1 MWNGLI
7 FNRITTFVVRNNFD
21 ALPENVVGI
30 LEKINKRTRQMTTP
44 TSPVQALTE
53 PHRYLLDATRQHV
66 LSLWNEKRDPR
77 LVYHNFAQ
85 TAEIVRLVG
94 EIGESSNQPR
104 EVIETAQL
112 AAWFHSTGYL
122 FVQRAA
128 AREDNQQF
136 VEKSAV
142 AAEFFFAERRFEPA
156 KIHRIRQCIVTALTP
171 INPKPAEAQLLCDAI
186 SAVNLTVDFE
196 QNSPLLRLEWELA
209 EGRKVTDAEWND
221 YLLQALLNAHF
232 YLPSAKIAYEP
243 TVARQFLKFRQQA
256 DNQVVIKKKTV
267 DPSVE
272 TDRFDKLGKGGLR
285 SAIQT
290 FYRSNYANHIHLSS
304 IADNKAHILIQIN
317 SILLSV
323 AISLLTWRAGTT
335 QNPMMVLPLVIFIVS
350 ALVSLIFAVLSARP
364 KITNLNTKNTPE
376 LAKRN
381 VIFFGNFVH
390 LSIEQ
395 YERALDEMLRD
406 GTLLYGNMTRDM
418 YHLGKVLDKKY
429 RFLHF
434 AYNVFMIGFVV
445 TVALFLVVYFVK

>member
-1 MWNGLI
+1 M
-7 FNRITTFVVRNNFD
+7 
-21 ALPENVVGI
+21 
-30 LEKINKRTRQMTTP
+30 
-44 TSPVQALTE
+44 TSPSSPVSALTD
-53 PHRYLLDATRQHV
+53 PHRYLLDAARQHV
-66 LSLWNEKRDPR
+66 LGLWNEKRDPR

-85 TAEIVRLVG
+85 TAAVVRLVG
-94 EIGESSNQPR
+94 EIGEASGQPR
-104 EVIETAQL
+104 EVVETAQL

-122 FVQRAA
+122 FVQRSGQS
-128 AREDNQQF
+128 DGQQF

-156 KIHRIRQCIVTALTP
+156 KIHRVRQCIVTALTP

-186 SAVNLTVDFE
+186 TAFNLTVDFE
-196 QNSPLLRLEWELA
+196 QNAPLLRLEWELA
-209 EGRKVTDAEWND
+209 EGRKVSDVEWND

-232 YLPSAKIAYEP
+232 YLPSAKISYEP
-243 TVARQFLKFRQQA
+243 VVARQFLKFRQQA
-256 DNQVVIKKKTV
+256 DGQLIAKKKTT
-267 DPSVE
+267 DPTVE
-272 TDRFDKLGKGGLR
+272 PGSFDKLGRGGLR

-290 FYRSNYANHIHLSS
+290 FYRSNYANHIHLSA

-323 AISLLTWRAGTT
+323 AISLLTWKAGTI

-350 ALVSLIFAVLSARP
+350 ALVSLTFAVLSARP
-364 KITNLNTKNTPE
+364 KVTNLNTKNSPE
-376 LAKRN
+376 AAKRN

-390 LSIEQ
+390 MSLEQ

-406 GTLLYGNMTRDM
+406 GSLLYGNMTRDM

-445 TVALFLVVYFVK
+445 TVALFLVVYFAN